1 MRVTDRHTTELQEIK
16 MPYTSGRPQRPAG
29 SNRALAGGGFHHI
42 AIRAFDFDA
51 SLRFYTEGLG
61 FVRAY
66 GWGEDGRSKGEKDSR
81 AALLDTGDGNY
92 LELFAGGTRPHG
104 TPPAEEVMLHFAL
117 RSTDT
122 DAACERARR
131 AGATVTTEPKS
142 VSPAHADAPAQTF
155 RIAFVRGLDGELI
168 EFFQNDTL

>member
-1 MRVTDRHTTELQEIK
+1 MNWGQLSTNEEIM
-16 MPYTSGRPQRPAG
+16 MPDDNVRSKRPAG
-29 SNRALAGGGFHHI
+29 KNAALAGGGFHHV

-66 GWGEDGRSKGEKDSR
+66 GWGEDGRAKGEKDSR

-104 TPPAEEVMLHFAL
+104 SPPAEEVVLHFAL
-117 RSTDT
+117 RTSDT
-122 DAACERARR
+122 DAACERARQ

-142 VSPAHADAPAQTF
+142 VTPAHAEAPAQTF
-155 RIAFVRGLDGELI
+155 RIAFVRGPDGELI
-168 EFFQNDTL
+168 EFFQNDML